1 MADSHAEQ
9 TCFKCQKSLSAVD
22 VFSFSGNPWCES
34 CYFEAG
40 EQGPLTEQYRKC
52 PKCGQTVHT
61 FTIRCQNCQTPVHE
75 TGTIRIQKP
84 VRSSFIMAY
93 GIIALILVVMAF
105 TIPSFS
111 DKGFISWI
119 VAVLGLGIT
128 LHGLLGLSFQFLPF
142 GFKTLRQMHAFMVGF
157 LEAGAGLFLLLW
169 PIL

>member
-1 MADSHAEQ
+1 
-9 TCFKCQKSLSAVD
+9 
-22 VFSFSGNPWCES
+22 
-34 CYFEAG
+34 
-40 EQGPLTEQYRKC
+40 
-52 PKCGQTVHT
+52 
-61 FTIRCQNCQTPVHE
+61 PVHE

-111 DKGFISWI
+111 DKGFISCI
-119 VAVLGLGIT
+119 VAVLGMGIT